1 MFVAIETQVRFMSIK
16 QRPLE
21 KNALISNRYPLF
33 YISMKKIVNKDL
45 YEIDS

>member
-1 MFVAIETQVRFMSIK
+1 MFVVTETQVRFMSIK

-21 KNALISNRYPLF
+21 KNALISNWYPLF

>member
-1 MFVAIETQVRFMSIK
+1 MFVVTETQVRFMSIK

-21 KNALISNRYPLF
+21 KKALISNWYPLF
-33 YISMKKIVNKDL
+33 YVSMKKIVNKDL